1 MSEEGEAGRYVC
13 DICGRSFDSEVSLVR
28 HRAWHTR
35 KREEKEEEEGV
46 TQPPPT
52 TPEITERT
60 DTSATTEAEGE
71 VIKPPEIVAIE
82 NAIAFL
88 EQRLPKVH
96 GIEKYS
102 KLIVESLRENPA
114 PLRDP
119 NTLYAFIKSIAPR
132 AYDSHLRIFVID
144 PLYAQYPNLPQAVD
158 TIMANYRPPQYIWP
172 PTPQPQPA
180 HMPPL
185 YPSYYTS
192 YYTYMPPPVYSMPS
206 YVYNPYTFTP
216 PPRPH
221 KTYKIVVDGVEIET
235 DEAGLLAWKRY
246 ESERRRH
253 ELEMEK
259 LKMEIEKSRKVE
271 EEKVPVRIGD
281 REVLVP
287 ASLAPLYL
295 MIERDREIARIER
308 EYNEKLIKK
317 LEQDIM
323 ELKNRPGLLQ
333 ELQYIEAAAQRM
345 GMTRGGRTTIDV
357 LESMGERIERIAQS
371 LLQKI
376 PSPSEW
382 KPEITRTP
390 EERARK
396 AEEIE
401 KALEKTEEILKAE
414 EELIRAAA
422 KIRGGAGGKEATTT
436 T

>member
-1 MSEEGEAGRYVC
+1 MAEEGEAGRYVC

-35 KREEKEEEEGV
+35 KKEEKEEEEGV
-46 TQPPPT
+46 AQSPHA
-52 TPEITERT
+52 TPETTERT
-60 DTSATTEAEGE
+60 DASTAAEAEGE
-71 VIKPPEIVAIE
+71 VIKPPEVVTIE

-119 NTLYAFIKSIAPR
+119 NTLYSFIKSIAPR

-158 TIMANYRPPQYIWP
+158 TIMANYRPPQYMWP

-180 HMPPL
+180 YIPPP
-185 YPSYYTS
+185 YPPYYTS
-192 YYTYMPPPVYSMPS
+192 YYPYMPPPVYSMPS
-206 YVYNPYTFTP
+206 YAYNPYTFT

-246 ESERRRH
+246 EAERRKH
-253 ELEMEK
+253 EIEMEK
-259 LKMEIEKSRKVE
+259 LKMEIERSRKTE

-287 ASLAPLYL
+287 ASLAPLYIML
-295 MIERDREIARIER
+295 DRDREIARIER
-308 EYNEKLIKK
+308 DYNEKLIKK
-317 LEQDIM
+317 LEDDIR
-323 ELKNRPGLLQ
+323 ELKSRPGLLQ
-333 ELQYIEAAAQRM
+333 ELQYIEAVAQRM
-345 GMTRGGRTTIDV
+345 GMMRGGRTTIDV

-376 PSPSEW
+376 PSPAEW

-390 EERARK
+390 EERAMK

-401 KALEKTEEILKAE
+401 MALEKTEEILKAE

-422 KIRGGAGGKEATTT
+422 RIRGGAGGKEAAATT
-436 T
+436 

>member
-1 MSEEGEAGRYVC
+1 VSEGEAERYVC

-35 KREEKEEEEGV
+35 KKEEEEEAI
-46 TQPPPT
+46 QPPPT
-52 TPEITERT
+52 TTEATEKT
-60 DTSATTEAEGE
+60 DTSVEIEAEGE
-71 VIKPPEIVAIE
+71 VIKPPEVVTIE
-82 NAIAFL
+82 SAVSFL

-119 NTLYAFIKSIAPR
+119 NTLYSFIKSIAPR

-158 TIMANYRPPQYIWP
+158 VVMANYRSPQLMWYPMPQQPPPHYNP
-172 PTPQPQPA
+172 LPYTPTPYPA
-180 HMPPL
+180 Y
-185 YPSYYTS
+185 YP
-192 YYTYMPPPVYSMPS
+192 YMQPPVYSTPMP
-206 YVYNPYTFTP
+206 VYNYPYMP
-216 PPRPH
+216 PKPP
-221 KTYKIVVDGVEIET
+221 KTYKTVVDGVEIET

-246 ESERRRH
+246 EAERRKH

-271 EEKVPVRIGD
+271 EEKIPVRIGD
-281 REVLVP
+281 REILVP

-295 MIERDREIARIER
+295 MMDRDREIARIER
-308 EYNEKLIKK
+308 DYYEKLIKK
-317 LEQDIM
+317 FEEDIR
-323 ELKNRPGLLQ
+323 ELKNRPGLADQ
-333 ELQYIEAAAQRM
+333 LQYIEYVAQRM

-371 LLQKI
+371 ILQKI
-376 PSPSEW
+376 PSAGEW
-382 KPEITRTP
+382 KPEVTRTP

-401 KALEKTEEILKAE
+401 KALEKTEEVLRAE
-414 EELIRAAA
+414 EDLIRAAA
-422 KIRGGAGGKEATTT
+422 RIRGGVGGKEASATT
-436 T
+436 